1 MHCGKKGVPEWVG
14 ETDTFKQKTE
24 RQKRSNTY
32 TYERQNSIWGGDRM
46 SQTEK
51 VPCQGRKRIKNVT
64 SDERAAT
71 RDLEIG
77 REEGRGRRAW
87 EEKVRVQ
94 EICSG
99 EHGGG
104 TSKSTMGCAKEMIL
118 IISRCAVEICDLVS
132 DNHSNHGK
140 ISAIRRV
147 HSRRGLLR
155 YKHVAR
161 HGVPGAVLQTCTLL
175 CMSLRMLLEPL

>member
-1 MHCGKKGVPEWVG
+1 
-14 ETDTFKQKTE
+14 
-24 RQKRSNTY
+24 
-32 TYERQNSIWGGDRM
+32 M

-51 VPCQGRKRIKNVT
+51 VSCQGRKRMKNVT

-99 EHGGG
+99 VHRGG

-118 IISRCAVEICDLVS
+118 IICRCAVEICDLVP
-132 DNHSNHGK
+132 DKHSNHGHV
-140 ISAIRRV
+140 SAMRRV
-147 HSRRGLLR
+147 PNRRG
-155 YKHVAR
+155 
-161 HGVPGAVLQTCTLL
+161 
-175 CMSLRMLLEPL
+175 